1 MAKIVARA
9 QDWTRKWE
17 ITGKSRPRRHI
28 AWSHDIVCSRW
39 LAQAASEIATY
50 AKQVTVFNR
59 MIVVWNDQTSCSEFG
74 VLIGHLVRN
83 CLLVAFWLCFCL
95 WFCLLVFWV
104 SDMWE
109 HCAML
114 MGHREKCWAK
124 LCPGS
129 CPPDRP
135 PARQEIRSIFG
146 KISLIFDKNRPYF
159 LTGNA
164 GNQTATAG
172 CLERA
177 SVRWAE
183 AAFAPPAKV

>member
-1 MAKIVARA
+1 MAEIVARA

-17 ITGKSRPRRHI
+17 ITGKSRPRRHII

-104 SDMWE
+104 SDMRE

-124 LCPGS
+124 LCPRQLPTWPPT
-129 CPPDRP
+129 CPSRNKVDFW
-135 PARQEIRSIFG
+135 QN
-146 KISLIFDKNRPYF
+146 KPYSW
-159 LTGNA
+159 
-164 GNQTATAG
+164 Q
-172 CLERA
+172 
-177 SVRWAE
+177 
-183 AAFAPPAKV
+183 K